1 MTDPAGRPSSPQTHR
16 TAIRGSQKPALAAA
30 TQPAPALPVIVLAH
44 AFFAPE
50 VRAWRGEQPLWIAF
64 WGYGVL
70 GSVALAML
78 WALSLY
84 LGRTGLQEALL
95 LCIAAYTF
103 WALVALWRSSKPVL
117 DTMWGALARQLTVAW
132 AVNVILIL
140 GFLQLD
146 LVSSYFDV
154 SSAMHSDKSA
164 TNSVIDDDQGRISCL
179 LESEEAGHR
188 FTDPKAP

>member
-1 MTDPAGRPSSPQTHR
+1 MTDPSERPASPQTHR

-30 TQPAPALPVIVLAH
+30 TQPAPALPVIVRAH

-164 TNSVIDDDQGRISCL
+164 TNSLIDGDQRRIGRL
-179 LESEEAGHR
+179 LGSEDAGHG
-188 FTDPKAP
+188 FADPNAP

>member
-1 MTDPAGRPSSPQTHR
+1 MTDPSARPASPLTNR
-16 TAIRGSQKPALAAA
+16 TALRGSQKPALTAA
-30 TQPAPALPVIVLAH
+30 TQPAPALPVTVLAH

-84 LGRTGLQEALL
+84 LGRTGLQETLL
-95 LCIAAYTF
+95 LCIAGYTF
-103 WALVALWRSSKPVL
+103 WVLVALWRSSKLVL

-132 AVNVILIL
+132 AINVVLVL

-146 LVSSYFDV
+146 LVSRYFDV
-154 SSAMHSDKSA
+154 SSAMHSDKPA
-164 TNSVIDDDQGRISCL
+164 TNSIIDGDQGRIRGL

>member
-1 MTDPAGRPSSPQTHR
+1 MIDPSERPASLQTNR
-16 TAIRGSQKPALAAA
+16 TAFRGRQKPTPAPA
-30 TQPAPALPVIVLAH
+30 TQPAPALPVTVLAH

-70 GSVALAML
+70 GSATLAML

-84 LGRTGLQEALL
+84 LGRIGLQEALL
-95 LCIAAYTF
+95 LCIAGYTF
-103 WALVALWRSSKPVL
+103 WALVALWRSGKPVL

-132 AVNVILIL
+132 AINVILVL

-146 LVSSYFDV
+146 LVSRYFDV

-164 TNSVIDDDQGRISCL
+164 TISIIDSDQGRISGL